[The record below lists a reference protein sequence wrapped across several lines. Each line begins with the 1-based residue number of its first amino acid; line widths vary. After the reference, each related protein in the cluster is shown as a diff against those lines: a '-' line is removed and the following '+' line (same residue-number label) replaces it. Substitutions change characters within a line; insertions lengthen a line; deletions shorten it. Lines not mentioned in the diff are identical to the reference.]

1 MSNPENENPY
11 AVLPAPPSHA
21 DPDGIPGLDL
31 QGHPRGAASPES
43 GHVPL
48 ASPWARLG
56 ANILDR
62 MLVLGGGVAI
72 GVVLAVL
79 SEALGRSVEAFALAG
94 GGAAIL
100 GLLGVQVHHLVTRGQ
115 TIGKRALGLRI
126 VDADGNIP
134 AWGKLLIA
142 REGSRYG
149 MGFIPYLGVLLGLA
163 DALMIFSDRHQTLHD
178 RVAGTYVV
186 LADGTGAPARAS
198 GRGTGGASTVVIALV
213 VGFGAIFMIGIV
225 AAIAIPNFIAMQM
238 KAKRAEVP
246 ANLDEIRT
254 AEIAYEAGHGTY
266 VAASSEAEATAQ
278 GAGKQ
283 LRDFPYEGG
292 WTDLGWF
299 PDGQVR
305 GVYWV
310 ELTPEGFA
318 AYGACDVDGNGD
330 YAVYMATEHQGAQ
343 LTTPGDVY

>member
-11 AVLPAPPSHA
+11 AVLPAPPSQA
-21 DPDGIPGLDL
+21 DPDGIPGLNL
-31 QGHPRGAASPES
+31 QGEPRGAISPES
-43 GHVPL
+43 GLLPF
-48 ASPWARLG
+48 ASPWSRLG
-56 ANILDR
+56 ANVLDR

-72 GVVLAVL
+72 GVVFGVL
-79 SEALGRSVEAFALAG
+79 SDALGSSAELALVG

-100 GLLGVQVHHLVTRGQ
+100 GLIGVQVHHLVTRGQ

-134 AWGKLLIA
+134 AWSKLLIA

-186 LADGTGAPARAS
+186 LADGTGVPARAPGS
-198 GRGTGGASTVVIALV
+198 GTGGASTVVIALV

-246 ANLDEIRT
+246 GNLDGIRV
-254 AEIAYEAGHGTY
+254 AEIAYEAANGQYT
-266 VAASSEAEATAQ
+266 AASSEAEATAV

-283 LRDFPYEGG
+283 QRDFPYEGG
-292 WTDLGWF
+292 WRDLGWR

-318 AYGACDVDGNGD
+318 AYGACDVDGDGD
-330 YAVYMATEHQGAQ
+330 YAVYVATERQGAQ